1 MSHQKSNMTR
11 FKDRKYHVSNNFLSL
26 LFQLGSKIL
35 LSPWVPFFNSRFNSM
50 LRLADFLV
58 EDGHDVSILIPPFL
72 KGFVKAESHEVITF
86 DVGI

>member
-1 MSHQKSNMTR
+1 MW
-11 FKDRKYHVSNNFLSL
+11 HVYQFSNNFLPL

-58 EDGHDVSILIPPFL
+58 EDGHDVSILIPTFL
-72 KGFVKAESHEVITF
+72 KDFVKAEFLEVITI